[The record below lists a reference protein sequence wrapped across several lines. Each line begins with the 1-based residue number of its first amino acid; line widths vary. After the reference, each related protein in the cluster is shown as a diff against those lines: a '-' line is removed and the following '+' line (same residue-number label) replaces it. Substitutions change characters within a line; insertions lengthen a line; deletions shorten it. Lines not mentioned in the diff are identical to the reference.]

1 MLYPGLFMGGL
12 VIALEILHVFWTY
25 FILSVWVVTSFDK
38 KAKISVYE
46 A

>member
-1 MLYPGLFMGGL
+1 MEYPGLFMGSL
-12 VIALEILHVFWTY
+12 VVVLEILHVFWTY

-46 A
+46 S